1 MEIIIGIIIGIA
13 LCRSNDKYQWFS
25 NCCKKIMKKVKG
37 K

>member
-13 LCRSNDKYQWFS
+13 LCRTNDKYKWFDNS
-25 NCCKKIMKKVKG
+25 WKKVIKKVKG